1 MAYNVIT
8 VTRQFGSLGR
18 KIAREVADHLGYEYY
33 DRDIIE
39 LAVKEMR
46 GDIEKLSAFDQQPI
60 SPFDKM
66 MHPLGLGNTKM
77 KRALFEMEKSIMV
90 DLAASR
96 NCVIVGRCSD
106 YVLREY
112 GIPDENMLNVF
123 IYAPIEKRLIN
134 CKEELQIED
143 PGEAYLYLT
152 GVDKAREVFYKHCTK
167 HRFTSNKFRHLLI
180 DSSMADFSKVA
191 DIIMDSA
198 KIKFGIGLDR

>member
-18 KIAREVADHLGYEYY
+18 KIARQVADNLGYEYY

-46 GDIEKLSAFDQQPI
+46 GDIEKLSMFDGQLA

-66 MHPLGLGNTKM
+66 MYPLGKGNSHM
-77 KRALFEMEKSIMV
+77 KQALFEMEKSIMV
-90 DLAASR
+90 DLATTR

-112 GIPDENMLNVF
+112 DIPEENMLNVF
-123 IYAPIEKRLIN
+123 IYAPIEKRLTN
-134 CKEELQIED
+134 CKEELNIED
-143 PGEAYLYLT
+143 PGEAYRYLT
-152 GVDKAREVFYKHCTK
+152 KVDKAREEFYKHYTK
-167 HRFTSNKFRHLLI
+167 HSFDSNRYRNLLI
-180 DSSMADFSKVA
+180 DSSMADFGKVA
-191 DIIMDSA
+191 DVITDTA
-198 KIKFGIGLDR
+198 RIKFGIK